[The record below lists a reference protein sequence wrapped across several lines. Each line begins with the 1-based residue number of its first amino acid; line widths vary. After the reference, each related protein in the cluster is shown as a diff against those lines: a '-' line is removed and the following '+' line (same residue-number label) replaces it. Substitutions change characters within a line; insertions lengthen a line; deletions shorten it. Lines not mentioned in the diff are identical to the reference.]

1 MQTQNQLFG
10 IRIIYENNYHELKC
24 FYCKRRIQ
32 MQDTE
37 KLPSSPI
44 YKALYEK
51 FVKAGHITPKGK
63 TTDFTTI
70 VENQDND
77 DAEESSIIKSKFL
90 YLLKMKPKK
99 TLLQKMRRP
108 KNLHHTYKQGKKAH
122 DEK

>member
-24 FYCKRRIQ
+24 FYCKRKIQ
-32 MQDTE
+32 KQDTE

-51 FVKAGHITPKGK
+51 FVKAGHITPKDK
-63 TTDFTTI
+63 TTDFTNI

-77 DAEESSIIKSKFL
+77 DAEETSIRKSKFL

-99 TLLQKMRRP
+99 SVIRIGIP
-108 KNLHHTYKQGKKAH
+108 KS
-122 DEK
+122 